1 MGTNTKFDKNRYRKI
16 YRYIRKKPVIVNLT
30 SNSEELDV
38 TIEAGEITF
47 TDADT
52 GSHIFTKS
60 FASAPFVT
68 AVAYDSSGNEEAN
81 VNVFISSVTTVS
93 VTIKTSANFTGKI
106 HFHAIL
112 PN

>member
-16 YRYIRKKPVIVNLT
+16 YRYIRKKPLIVNIT
-30 SNSEELDV
+30 GGEGLDV

-47 TDADT
+47 TNQN
-52 GSHIFTKS
+52 SKS
-60 FASAPFVT
+60 YAFSKTFSSAPFVT
-68 AVAYDSSGNEEAN
+68 ANAFDSAGNQQAN
-81 VNVFISSVTTVS
+81 VNVFITAVTTSGFTVG
-93 VTIKTSANFTGKI
+93 TSANFTGKI